1 MIGSCLHFY
10 PDPDLRF
17 ASYLLIKSSNRELQG
32 SMAELEKLSRE
43 KIGAHFYVP
52 SSVRQGHK
60 KVISIYIC
68 FTKNLLVPDL
78 KCLLTGIHLIYYV
91 SDAEG
96 TAVCG

>member
-1 MIGSCLHFY
+1 MTGSFSHFHS
-10 PDPDLRF
+10 DPDLRF

-60 KVISIYIC
+60 KVISIYIR
-68 FTKNLLVPDL
+68 FTKILVVLDL
-78 KCLLTGIHLIYYV
+78 HAC
-91 SDAEG
+91 
-96 TAVCG
+96 